1 MILGNYFSF
10 AAYFLSYIV
19 FTEIKISMA
28 IIITVDTLIEWKQL
42 RNNSPNLGVEVR
54 YHDYLTSIPKFIKL

>member
-1 MILGNYFSF
+1 M
-10 AAYFLSYIV
+10 
-19 FTEIKISMA
+19 FTEIKIFMA

-54 YHDYLTSIPKFIKL
+54 YHDYLTSIPKFNKL